1 YFYLGQ
7 AYQSTGEFAQAIES
21 LKKAIEY
28 NPDLGHN
35 DYQVTNAHFRLGQ
48 SLLKAGRTA
57 DAEKELQIAAALKSK
72 AFKSDEARLGSFLHP
87 ANLNEQNKG
96 AELIHGVISDTTP
109 EDPKTQ

>member
-7 AYQSTGEFAQAIES
+7 AYQSTGQFAQAIEA
-21 LKKAIEY
+21 LKKAIAY

-57 DAEKELQIAAALKSK
+57 EAEKELQIAADLKSK
-72 AFKSDEARLGSFLHP
+72 AFKSDEARLGNFLPP
-87 ANLNEQNKG
+87 ANLNEQSKVP
-96 AELIHGVISDTTP
+96 ELILDTNL
-109 EDPKTQ
+109 DDAK